1 MSEFKF
7 FDKSV
12 CYEGG
17 KAFLARL
24 DPAIADT
31 DELLDHF
38 INYFGFQGILVLNWN
53 TRSDCLRDLDWISE
67 NKVRVVNE
75 SIPDIPDSDL
85 RIYN

>member
-1 MSEFKF
+1 MSVFKF

-24 DPAIADT
+24 DLAIADT
-31 DELLDHF
+31 DELLRSLYQLLWF
-38 INYFGFQGILVLNWN
+38 PGCFGLNWN
-53 TRSDCLRDLDWISE
+53 TRSDCLRNLDWISQ
-67 NKVRVVNE
+67 NKVRIVNE

-85 RIYN
+85 RIYT